1 MAQKMIDLKKKQL
14 CRSVESQTECHVT
27 PDFRIQL
34 SKNKYIKLYKS
45 KCYSDYILTLNVNES
60 KKIVI
65 TKSMWKILR
74 KNIKQIDGAFM
85 VN

>member
-14 CRSVESQTECHVT
+14 CRQVETQTENLLS

-34 SKNKYIKLYKS
+34 TKNKYMKLYKS
-45 KCYSDYILTLNVNES
+45 KCYNDFILTLNVNES

-65 TKSMWKILR
+65 TKSMWKIIR
-74 KNIKQIDGAFM
+74 KNINQIDGAFM